1 MQQRY
6 NYAFFDEASKREI
19 RRALIKGVSIPGYQ
33 VPFAS
38 REMPIG
44 RGWGT
49 GGLQITLAIIG
60 PDDTLKVIDQGSDD
74 SVNAVNIKKLVVDT
88 TDVEVTDATEDATLI
103 QSRHRIPEHPL
114 DDGQILVLQVPT
126 PEPLRSFEPSEA
138 ATKRLHAEADY
149 TGAWLELFDQIV
161 RYDAATTGADH
172 PVQVFG
178 RYVMA
183 PSPIPRF
190 DNLKLNQARH
200 LTLLGA
206 GREKKI
212 YAVPPFTDVKPL
224 DFEDYPFAVETFEG
238 KCCRLCGAEAELLE
252 FESGESFLAAEKE
265 QRFTAAFLDIYMHGM
280 SGMDAAKELRK
291 TDADCLLIFTT
302 TSTDHALEGFQVRA
316 LHYLVKPFSE
326 EELSAL
332 LAEMLARLP
341 RPESVLTVKVSGS
354 DVRLCYRDI
363 ISAEHFAHRIN
374 IRTTALKTLVTR
386 QSFKVF
392 TEPLKKSPRFFAAA
406 EA

>member
-1 MQQRY
+1 MQQHY

-60 PDDTLKVIDQGSDD
+60 QDDVLKVIDQGSDD
-74 SVNAVNIKKLVVDT
+74 SVNAVNIKKLVVAT
-88 TDVEVTDATEDATLI
+88 TDVEVTDETEAASLI
-103 QSRHRIPEHPL
+103 QSRHRIPEQPL
-114 DDGQILVLQVPT
+114 RDNQILVLQVPT

-138 ATKRLHAEADY
+138 VTQRLHAEADY

-161 RYDAATTGADH
+161 RFDMTTTGADH
-172 PVQVFG
+172 PVLVNG

-190 DNLKLNQARH
+190 DTCKLGDSEH

-212 YAVPPFTDVKPL
+212 YAVPPYTTIEPL
-224 DFEDYPFAVETFEG
+224 DFADYPFAVENFEG
-238 KCCRLCGAEAELLE
+238 LSCQLCGAQDVYLDELVDEATGRV
-252 FESGESFLAAEKE
+252 FHQCNDTAFCAARREAQE
-265 QRFTAAFLDIYMHGM
+265 R
-280 SGMDAAKELRK
+280 
-291 TDADCLLIFTT
+291 
-302 TSTDHALEGFQVRA
+302 
-316 LHYLVKPFSE
+316 
-326 EELSAL
+326 
-332 LAEMLARLP
+332 
-341 RPESVLTVKVSGS
+341 
-354 DVRLCYRDI
+354 
-363 ISAEHFAHRIN
+363 
-374 IRTTALKTLVTR
+374 
-386 QSFKVF
+386 
-392 TEPLKKSPRFFAAA
+392 AA
-406 EA
+406 EAVDARELSEEKGACHA